1 MMWVLCQRSQCQ
13 PATRRSEKLEASQ
26 VPVRWRPGAAELL
39 GGLLMDM
46 PRSQP
51 PLGPLSLAADVDH
64 DFSFKGPSDFITCS

>member
-26 VPVRWRPGAAELL
+26 VPVQWRPGAAELP

-46 PRSQP
+46 PPVATTART
-51 PLGPLSLAADVDH
+51 A
-64 DFSFKGPSDFITCS
+64 